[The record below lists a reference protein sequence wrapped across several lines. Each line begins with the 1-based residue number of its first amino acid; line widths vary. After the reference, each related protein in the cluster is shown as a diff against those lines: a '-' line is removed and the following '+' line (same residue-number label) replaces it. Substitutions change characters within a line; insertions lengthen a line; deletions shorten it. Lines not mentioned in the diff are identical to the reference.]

1 MTTPK
6 LVEAFYERIWN
17 AGDIGAAETLLN
29 EAFIFRG
36 SLGTEHRGRT
46 AFTDYVLSVRGAL
59 ANFKCEI
66 LECVSEG
73 MQAFAKMRFSGVHT
87 GEFRGYLST
96 GQNVHWLGAALFH
109 FDENKICELW
119 VLGDLTGLDALLR
132 ENQKRNR

>member
-1 MTTPK
+1 VTSGPQK
-6 LVEAFYERIWN
+6 LCSAKHYLSRI
-17 AGDIGAAETLLN
+17 IGY
-29 EAFIFRG
+29 RPPG
-36 SLGTEHRGRT
+36 
-46 AFTDYVLSVRGAL
+46 FTDYVLSVRGAL
-59 ANFKCEI
+59 ANYKCEI